1 MKKATEPDTGASSEA
16 PGVLLLS
23 ALLRRTVVDGAGDGL
38 GRLTDII
45 VRLREANFPE
55 VCGLVA
61 SIGGRELFVPAA
73 QIVAWDT
80 EHLKLAPA
88 RLDLRPFE
96 RRAGEVLLRGDVLGH
111 RLIDVERPGL
121 VTAHDVRLTRTAD
134 GWVATAVDIHP
145 RGWLPGRTGHTWRD
159 WAGFEAL
166 IGHDGSALARSPM
179 GRLRRLKAAQLADII
194 EEASAPEQR
203 ELLTRVHAHPDLE
216 ADIFE
221 ELEGDQASDLLEER
235 TDPQI
240 AEVLDRMRADDA
252 ADALLDLPQERRM
265 SVLRQVAGPQRKK
278 ISALLGYQESTAGG
292 LMSLDHLLLPGATT
306 AREAIAAVRAATQMQ
321 PEAIVV
327 VFCHDADRALTGA
340 VSLVALVQADP
351 DATLANLAEPAPVH
365 VHPHADIDEIALA
378 MADYNLLVL
387 PVVDQDYRLIGVL
400 TSDDVLEAA
409 IEPERRRRR
418 G

>member
-1 MKKATEPDTGASSEA
+1 
-16 PGVLLLS
+16 
-23 ALLRRTVVDGAGDGL
+23 
-38 GRLTDII
+38 
-45 VRLREANFPE
+45 
-55 VCGLVA
+55 
-61 SIGGRELFVPAA
+61 
-73 QIVAWDT
+73 
-80 EHLKLAPA
+80 
-88 RLDLRPFE
+88 
-96 RRAGEVLLRGDVLGH
+96 
-111 RLIDVERPGL
+111 
-121 VTAHDVRLTRTAD
+121 
-134 GWVATAVDIHP
+134 
-145 RGWLPGRTGHTWRD
+145 
-159 WAGFEAL
+159 
-166 IGHDGSALARSPM
+166 M

-221 ELEGDQASDLLEER
+221 ELEGDQASDLLEAR

-265 SVLRQVAGPQRKK
+265 SVLRHLPDAQRKK
-278 ISALLGYQESTAGG
+278 ISALLGYHESTAGG

-306 AREAIAAVRAATQMQ
+306 AADAIAAVRAATLMQ

-327 VFCHDADRALTGA
+327 VFCHDNNRALNGA

-351 DATLANLAEPAPVH
+351 QATLANLAEPAPVH

-387 PVVDQDYRLIGVL
+387 PVVDDDDRLIGVL
-400 TSDDVLEAA
+400 TSDDVLEATIA
-409 IEPERRRRR
+409 PERRRRR